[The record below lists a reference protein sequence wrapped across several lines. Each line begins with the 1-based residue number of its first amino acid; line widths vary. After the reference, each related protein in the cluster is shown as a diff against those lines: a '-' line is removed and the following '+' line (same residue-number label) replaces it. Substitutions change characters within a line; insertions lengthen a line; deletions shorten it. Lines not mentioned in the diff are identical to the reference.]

1 MPFFSLRA
9 SKVAPLVN
17 GVHREYL
24 DSMVQVIRNG
34 GLSPSCT
41 SKVLVI
47 CGSLVERQYASKVT
61 CSQFKGTPLSSTFNA
76 RVSESRTLIC
86 IRLLRDAALANMASN
101 KKPVA
106 RNAIL
111 RILIRPT
118 PPNTADACVAYPVF
132 SNDSGSRSRRF
143 GTFCSPGVP
152 RTIAFPAGGGFGRT
166 DPAASHRPS
175 GIRPPFFGGR
185 CPQSA
190 LATSVIR
197 PSPRRARF
205 WARWGGGFGLERKDR
220 PELGAV
226 ILPFVGWTSSNCV

>member
-1 MPFFSLRA
+1 
-9 SKVAPLVN
+9 
-17 GVHREYL
+17 
-24 DSMVQVIRNG
+24 
-34 GLSPSCT
+34 
-41 SKVLVI
+41 
-47 CGSLVERQYASKVT
+47 
-61 CSQFKGTPLSSTFNA
+61 
-76 RVSESRTLIC
+76 LIC

-190 LATSVIR
+190 LAISVIFSH
-197 PSPRRARF
+197 PAKPA
-205 WARWGGGFGLERKDR
+205 AG
-220 PELGAV
+220 PVLGP
-226 ILPFVGWTSSNCV
+226 LGWRIRSRT